1 MRYFMIREAFFSII
15 SDLTL
20 VLERYIFFIMSNSY
34 VTMYFVHCY
43 RVYCGLLIPL
53 ISTPN

>member
-1 MRYFMIREAFFSII
+1 MIREAFFSII

-20 VLERYIFFIMSNSY
+20 VLERYIFFIMSDSY

-43 RVYCGLLIPL
+43 CAYCELLIPAL
-53 ISTPN
+53 QIN